1 MADFNINGKNF
12 DITWNN
18 TRQELINQGN
28 KAPTT
33 ADIVR
38 ALVQK
43 ATEAQNN
50 TPIPGFHL
58 EHEGPVMKYGAN
70 IGCKPNEIKPL
81 YAAHIENPEPPV
93 MKYGA
98 NIGCKPNE
106 IKPLYAAHIENPEPP
121 VMKYGAN
128 IGCKPNEIKPLY
140 AAHIE
145 NPEPPV
151 MKYGANIGCKPNEI
165 KPLYAAPIGNENNK
179 IPTTYVVQSGQ
190 SISTIA
196 INNLKLQLGEEE
208 FEKIS
213 KDNKK
218 FKKLIKNLRKQIID
232 ANRRDKAVGGKS
244 NNAVK
249 TNRRGISYFY
259 KDATINIPKFDL
271 SALNDEQK

>member
-58 EHEGPVMKYGAN
+58 EHEG
-70 IGCKPNEIKPL
+70 
-81 YAAHIENPEPPV
+81 PV